1 MEKSYGLNQKVSWI
15 CKR

>member
-1 MEKSYGLNQKVSWI
+1 MEKSYGLNEKVSWI